1 MILSQPRKAYE
12 LPSERRKQVC
22 DCGQKFTTGMNRVD

>member
-1 MILSQPRKAYE
+1 MILSQPQKAYQ

-22 DCGQKFTTGMNRVD
+22 YCGQKFTTGHESS